1 MEENFYHSEGNGYVA
16 VDFQLQDLVYNVQ
29 INFDLVDLKSY

>member
-16 VDFQLQDLVYNVQ
+16 VDFHSFRILAIMYKETLT
-29 INFDLVDLKSY
+29 